1 MLPKRLVAS
10 AVLVLSAMAMLIVN
24 CGEQIDDGP
33 SSAESVETVLTIT
46 VTNPSVAFEV
56 R

>member
-1 MLPKRLVAS
+1 MSAAGFEGFEITSRNPSPRLLDEFIPLMKRSGVS
-10 AVLVLSAMAMLIVN
+10 DEIVH
-24 CGEQIDDGP
+24 
-33 SSAESVETVLTIT
+33 TIT